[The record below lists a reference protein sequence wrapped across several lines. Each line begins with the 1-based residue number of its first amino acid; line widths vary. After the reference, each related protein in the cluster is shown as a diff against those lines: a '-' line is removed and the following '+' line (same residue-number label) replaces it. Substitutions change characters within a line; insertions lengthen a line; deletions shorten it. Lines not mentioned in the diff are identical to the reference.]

1 MKKLL
6 PEPFDFIVHY
16 PFSHYLRSMLV
27 MPPKNTV
34 AYAISPRTTSI
45 LVTPLKG
52 GAAVFSDNVAQVEG
66 APNAEALDPSSS
78 DENSFASSGIYQK
91 NVTRKYG
98 LARGG
103 DAVLVLDHP
112 RMYLNFHGMQGAN
125 VTIAKVYEELSRAP
139 QSILPGWQGGEA
151 YQWTAVTD
159 RIDLAPDGAFASTL
173 QQLFLSGL
181 PMSLIDF
188 ICSWSV
194 HNKQTLRGIIP
205 FPLAVAGWAKKHYTN
220 IEMFH
225 IVVPSSSAICVFTF
239 SDGRCTHY
247 FAPKNDNFAASE
259 VAGAIEDV
267 NSTVSDNSHDTP
279 VYIWPT
285 TGTDME
291 KLTQGIRQS
300 GVRNATVVSLQ
311 SESGL
316 PLAPN
321 VSLLEWALQNSLEGF
336 GQLGAGISSFDLPST
351 EDKT

>member
-6 PEPFDFIVHY
+6 PEPLDFIVHY
-16 PFSHYLRSMLV
+16 PFLHYLRSMLV

-34 AYAISPRTTSI
+34 AYSISPRATSV
-45 LVTPLKG
+45 LVTPRKG
-52 GAAVFSDNVAQVEG
+52 GAAVFSDNVAHVEG
-66 APNAEALDPSSS
+66 APNAETLDPSAS
-78 DENSFASSGIYQK
+78 DENSFSSGGVYQK

-125 VTIAKVYEELSRAP
+125 VTIAKVYEELARAP
-139 QSILPGWQGGEA
+139 QSILPGWQGGET

-159 RIDLAPDGAFASTL
+159 RIDLAPDAAFASTL
-173 QQLFLSGL
+173 QHLFLAGL
-181 PMSLIDF
+181 PISLIEF

-205 FPLAVAGWAKKHYTN
+205 FPLAVAGWARRQYAN
-220 IEMFH
+220 AEAFH
-225 IVVPSSSAICVFTF
+225 IVVPSSAAICVFTF
-239 SDGRCTHY
+239 SEGKCTHY
-247 FAPKNDNFAASE
+247 FAPKNDNYAASE

-267 NSTVSDNSHDTP
+267 NSTISDTP
-279 VYIWPT
+279 QDIPVYVWPT
-285 TGTDME
+285 TGVDME
-291 KLTQGIRQS
+291 KLVQGIRQS

-311 SESGL
+311 SEGGL
-316 PLAPN
+316 PLSPT

-336 GQLGAGISSFDLPST
+336 GKLGDGVSSFDLPLA
-351 EDKT
+351 EDLS